1 MDDMTKRQPDVE
13 RVTKAFQ
20 SKRQPQQ
27 QAPPAKEKGRER
39 HESDRRSGRGTPS
52 IPKTPV
58 YGFICIISFFLEI
71 KFLCKII
78 SIQL

>member
-20 SKRQPQQ
+20 SKRQSQQ
-27 QAPPAKEKGRER
+27 QGPPAKEKGRER

-58 YGFICIISFFLEI
+58 YGFICFILYYLVLSS
-71 KFLCKII
+71 KF
-78 SIQL
+78 QG

>member
-20 SKRQPQQ
+20 SKRQPPQQ
-27 QAPPAKEKGRER
+27 GPSGKEKGRER

-52 IPKTPV
+52 IPKTPLYV
-58 YGFICIISFFLEI
+58 LFSVLFCCI
-71 KFLCKII
+71 
-78 SIQL
+78 